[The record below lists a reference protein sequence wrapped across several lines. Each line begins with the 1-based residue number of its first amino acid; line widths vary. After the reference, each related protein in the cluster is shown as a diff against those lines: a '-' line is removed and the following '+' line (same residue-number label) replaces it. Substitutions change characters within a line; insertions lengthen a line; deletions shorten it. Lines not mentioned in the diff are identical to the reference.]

1 MSISAEDHVSIQR
14 LMYRYARCADTRDY
28 AGFARVFCKDAVFDF
43 MGNEVTPY
51 GAIEQ
56 MMHALDKYTATLH
69 QVQNVFY
76 EVDGNS
82 AEGETYCVAS
92 HLFDDEDGTSKI
104 DMGIVYRDRLR
115 RGAEGWRIARRVF
128 DLLWTQTTPVD
139 DPGTVSGKS

>member
-1 MSISAEDHVSIQR
+1 MGISVEDHVAIQR
-14 LMYRYARCADTRDY
+14 LMYRYARCADTKDY
-28 AGFARVFCKDAVFDF
+28 AGFAGVFCEDAVFDF

-51 GAIEQ
+51 SAIEQ
-56 MMHALDKYTATLH
+56 MMHALDKYNATLH
-69 QVQNVFY
+69 QVHNVFY
-76 EVDGNS
+76 EVDGDT
-82 AEGETYCVAS
+82 AEGETYCVAC
-92 HLFDDEDGTSKI
+92 HLFDDQEGTSKV

>member
-28 AGFARVFCKDAVFDF
+28 AGFAMVFCEDAVFDF

-56 MMHALDKYTATLH
+56 MMHALDRYTATLH

-82 AEGETYCVAS
+82 AVGETYCVAS

>member
-28 AGFARVFCKDAVFDF
+28 AGFASVFCEDAVFDF

-76 EVDGNS
+76 EVDGDS
-82 AEGETYCVAS
+82 AEGETYCIAS